1 MIIIINNYSVILI
14 ICNKKLYCKRLK
26 GKKFNITSHFKDYI
40 VIIGGN
46 AVDRLTLFF
55 NFRRVIFSI

>member
-1 MIIIINNYSVILI
+1 
-14 ICNKKLYCKRLK
+14 LK

-40 VIIGGN
+40 FVNIGGN